1 MADKNKNDYM
11 IYIYEETVENKKVLK
26 VNTTEPEVNTEK
38 PKEVAVLFTLELLRV
53 RLENNK
59 ERMRLKLYEGN
70 KVKELCKLVCNP
82 FEIEKD
88 LLKLREYGTGF
99 MRKDIIDIRHIIDK
113 NYRDIA
119 REKVNEL
126 EAEEDRT
133 LFRGLDLDADINN
146 ILTIIKEYVLAHEE
160 NKELEKD
167 KYAFKFFNEKNY
179 DVPTTACQEVL
190 ADTFYRVYSFR
201 DIKIMLAQKGYIF
214 QNGGTIDQTAH
225 REKTDGTNKTQV
237 AYKALR
243 FFKGIIEQSEP
254 NEQEKKKAE

>member
-1 MADKNKNDYM
+1 MWGDEMAEVEQQEFN
-11 IYIYEETVENKKVLK
+11 IYIYEKSTDDGKTVLK
-26 VNTTEPEVNTEK
+26 VSTSK
-38 PKEVAVLFTLELLRV
+38 PDKIAILFTIGLLRV

-59 ERMRLKLYEGN
+59 ERMRLKLYEGD
-70 KVKELCKLVCNP
+70 KDKELCKLVCNLV
-82 FEIEKD
+82 EIEKD

-119 REKVNEL
+119 REEVNEL
-126 EAEEDRT
+126 KPDEDRT
-133 LFRGLDLDADINN
+133 LFRGLDLDADIND
-146 ILTIIKEYVLAHEE
+146 ILAIIKKYVLAHEE
-160 NKELEKD
+160 NKELEND
-167 KYAFKFFNEKNY
+167 KYPFKFFNDKHY

-201 DIKIMLAQKGYIF
+201 DIKIMLAQKNYIF

-225 REKTDGTNKTQV
+225 RDKANDTEKKFN
-237 AYKALR
+237 YKALR
-243 FFKGIIEQSEP
+243 FYKSVIEPSEP